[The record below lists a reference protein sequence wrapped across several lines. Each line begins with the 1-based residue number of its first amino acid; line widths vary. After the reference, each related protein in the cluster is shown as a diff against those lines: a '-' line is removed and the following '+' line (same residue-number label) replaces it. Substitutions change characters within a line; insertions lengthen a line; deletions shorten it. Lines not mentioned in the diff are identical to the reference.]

1 MRMYHTTRATM
12 TLLSAATA
20 GLLIWIATRFDDH
33 ATGGYWAV
41 CGLIAAA
48 GLTMALAQLFG
59 GWTKWGWPT
68 VSAAVFLLAFVPVLI
83 AGGWIVVAHQPHPNW
98 FRNHILAWSGDIH
111 IRSFVRDMFE
121 YVSVIAFAIGLTFG
135 FTFDTAPRRAVSEPP
150 VTAARDDGVAA
161 DEPVARER
169 RGGFLRRRDRVP
181 VE

>member
-1 MRMYHTTRATM
+1 MYHTTRATM

-20 GLLIWIATRFDDH
+20 GLLIWIATRLDDH
-33 ATGGYWAV
+33 TTGGYWAV
-41 CGLIAAA
+41 YGLIAAA

-68 VSAAVFLLAFVPVLI
+68 VSVAVLLLGFLPVLI

-98 FRNHILAWSGDIH
+98 FQNHILAWSGDIH
-111 IRSFVRDMFE
+111 IRGFVNDMVE
-121 YVSVIAFAIGLTFG
+121 YASVIAFAIGLTFG
-135 FTFDTAPRRAVSEPP
+135 FTFDTAGPRRELAGPPTAV
-150 VTAARDDGVAA
+150 ARDDGVAA

-169 RGGFLRRRDRVP
+169 RGGFLRRRDKVH